1 MNNEEEWIVS
11 PEELRK
17 NREKALLRDNKKNT
31 QPKIS
36 FIKILGIIMIALFL
50 VIMGNYFKLE
60 DNKSLEKRSRECA
73 SEGYGIKVSYTKEGD
88 KYYVCN
94 LSEGK

>member
-1 MNNEEEWIVS
+1 MIV
-11 PEELRK
+11 
-17 NREKALLRDNKKNT
+17 
-31 QPKIS
+31 
-36 FIKILGIIMIALFL
+36 LFL

-88 KYYVCN
+88 KFYVCN
-94 LSEGK
+94 YLEDK

>member
-1 MNNEEEWIVS
+1 MKNEEEWIVS

-17 NREKALLRDNKKNT
+17 NREKALLRDHKKNT
-31 QPKIS
+31 QPKIF
-36 FIKILGIIMIALFL
+36 FIKILGIIAIIIFF
-50 VIMGNYFKLE
+50 VIIGNYLSYE
-60 DNKSLEKRSRECA
+60 DNKNLEKRSAECA

-94 LSEGK
+94 SLEEK